1 MSENNSADNKQ
12 KRSPNVSLRSK
23 DSDKNN
29 SKEKVSQKQQ
39 KVNQL
44 SQSMSKP

>member
-12 KRSPNVSLRSK
+12 NRSPNVSLRSK

-29 SKEKVSQKQQ
+29 SKEKVSQ
-39 KVNQL
+39 L